1 MAVEK
6 VQLGVSAI
14 KELLDN
20 GYTWLKRDDLGFGSI
35 QEKYQASDVQIA
47 TIRKHPALKDLE
59 TTARVFVIIDDT
71 KSIKPIANGTTATLP
86 ADNGGSESLLESVSK
101 SVRDEAGDTAD
112 PFEATDNQEANVS
125 TVSSDPATVS
135 DEDSFSAFANL

>member
-20 GYTWLKRDDLGFGSI
+20 GYTWLKKDDLGFGSI
-35 QEKYQASDVQIA
+35 QEKYMASDVQIN

-59 TTARVFVIIDDT
+59 TTARIFVIIDDT
-71 KSIKPIANGTTATLP
+71 KDNGTTTTTARV
-86 ADNGGSESLLESVSK
+86 SEPKHAESLESVSGP
-101 SVRDEAGDTAD
+101 ST
-112 PFEATDNQEANVS
+112 VS
-125 TVSSDPATVS
+125 TVNEVSLSQDSDATSSPRALETS
-135 DEDSFSAFANL
+135 DADSFSAFANL

>member
-20 GYTWLKRDDLGFGSI
+20 GYTWLKKDDLGFGSI
-35 QEKYQASDVQIA
+35 QEKYMASDVQIN

-59 TTARVFVIIDDT
+59 TTARIFVIIDDT
-71 KSIKPIANGTTATLP
+71 KDETRTTTAAVSEP
-86 ADNGGSESLLESVSK
+86 KYAESLESIPGLSKVNTVNEVSLSQDSNATSSPTVLE
-101 SVRDEAGDTAD
+101 T
-112 PFEATDNQEANVS
+112 
-125 TVSSDPATVS
+125 SDA
-135 DEDSFSAFANL
+135 DSFSAFANL

>member
-20 GYTWLKRDDLGFGSI
+20 GYTWLKKDDLGFGSI
-35 QEKYQASDVQIA
+35 QEKYQASDVQIN

-59 TTARVFVIIDDT
+59 TTARIFVIIDDT
-71 KSIKPIANGTTATLP
+71 KDERRTTTAAVSEP
-86 ADNGGSESLLESVSK
+86 KYAESLESIPGPSK
-101 SVRDEAGDTAD
+101 
-112 PFEATDNQEANVS
+112 VS
-125 TVSSDPATVS
+125 TVNEVSLSQDSNATSSPTVLETS
-135 DEDSFSAFANL
+135 DADSFSAFANL

>member
-20 GYTWLKRDDLGFGSI
+20 GYTWLKKDDLGYGSI
-35 QEKYQASDVQIA
+35 QEKYQASDVQIM

-59 TTARVFVIIDDT
+59 TTARIFVIIDDT
-71 KSIKPIANGTTATLP
+71 KDNGATTTTATVSKP
-86 ADNGGSESLLESVSK
+86 QHAESLESVP
-101 SVRDEAGDTAD
+101 G
-112 PFEATDNQEANVS
+112 PGQEYSGRTTELPEISNS
-125 TVSSDPATVS
+125 TVAERVAETSDA
-135 DEDSFSAFANL
+135 DSFSAFANL